1 MRKMISRIG
10 SKDPKALMM
19 LGMVFMVIGQMWP
32 RYLPVTGG
40 LGEDAIDGLRG
51 VFMGVSI
58 GLLLWSVWLNGRQR
72 RGKN

>member
-1 MRKMISRIG
+1 MISRIG

-19 LGMVFMVIGQMWP
+19 MGMVFMVIGQSWP

-40 LGEDAIDGLRG
+40 LSEDAIDGLRG
-51 VFMGVSI
+51 VFMGLSI